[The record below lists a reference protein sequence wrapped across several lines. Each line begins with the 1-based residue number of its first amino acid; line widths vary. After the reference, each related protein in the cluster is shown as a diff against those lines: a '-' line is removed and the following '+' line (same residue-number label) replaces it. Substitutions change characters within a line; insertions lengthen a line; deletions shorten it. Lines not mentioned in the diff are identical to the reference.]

1 MIKQVVS
8 KNETF
13 QQIPDYLLGEL
24 QENYLKPIDI
34 CVYFTLKSH
43 AGQDRVCWPSISTIA
58 KRCNRSTSTIDG
70 SISRLKERGHIERK
84 QKKFNGSAYT
94 TLLTY
99 VEKNV
104 VTIGKPLGSENEQ
117 SPQPPLE
124 ECPFENWV
132 TAPHQPSASTH
143 SIQHETPSMIRTNH
157 MNKLYELI
165 TCMKYMLSLRFT
177 ALAVIFKNEWLVG
190 HQFPEIL
197 IVTSR
202 LYNACGPRSSTLKPM
217 TTMCGG
223 TESV

>member
-24 QENYLKPIDI
+24 QENYLKPIDM
-34 CVYFTLKSH
+34 CLYFVLKKYAGSKKLCWATIPTL
-43 AGQDRVCWPSISTIA
+43 A
-58 KRCNRSTSTIDG
+58 KECNRSTSTIDG

-124 ECPFENWV
+124 EIPF
-132 TAPHQPSASTH
+132 
-143 SIQHETPSMIRTNH
+143 
-157 MNKLYELI
+157 
-165 TCMKYMLSLRFT
+165 
-177 ALAVIFKNEWLVG
+177 
-190 HQFPEIL
+190 
-197 IVTSR
+197 
-202 LYNACGPRSSTLKPM
+202 
-217 TTMCGG
+217 
-223 TESV
+223 

>member
-43 AGQDRVCWPSISTIA
+43 AGQDRECWPSISTIA

-84 QKKFNGSAYT
+84 QKKFNGPAYT

-99 VEKNV
+99 VEKNG

-124 ECPFENWV
+124 ECPIENWV
-132 TAPHQPSASTH
+132 AAPHQAKRQHPVYSA
-143 SIQHETPSMIRTNH
+143 
-157 MNKLYELI
+157 
-165 TCMKYMLSLRFT
+165 
-177 ALAVIFKNEWLVG
+177 
-190 HQFPEIL
+190 
-197 IVTSR
+197 
-202 LYNACGPRSSTLKPM
+202 
-217 TTMCGG
+217 
-223 TESV
+223 

>member
-13 QQIPDYLLGEL
+13 QQIPDYLLLEL
-24 QENYLKPIDI
+24 QAKHLRPIDMCLYFVLKKYAGSKKI
-34 CVYFTLKSH
+34 CWATIPTL
-43 AGQDRVCWPSISTIA
+43 A
-58 KRCNRSTSTIDG
+58 KECNRSTSTIDG

-84 QKKFNGSAYT
+84 QKTLNGVAYT

-99 VEKNV
+99 VDKNGV
-104 VTIGKPLGSENEQ
+104 KIGKPLDSGNEQ

-132 TAPHQPSASTH
+132 TAPHQPSASTQ
-143 SIQHETPSMIRTNH
+143 SIQHETPSMIRTNY

-177 ALAVIFKNEWLVG
+177 ALAVILRKNGCW
-190 HQFPEIL
+190 
-197 IVTSR
+197 
-202 LYNACGPRSSTLKPM
+202 
-217 TTMCGG
+217 G
-223 TESV
+223 TPIFQKS